1 MLATNCNVQGTTAN
15 LPNVFHQ
22 TWCKKSQRKVKIHL
36 LVRRQMWTRWEAVG
50 AISSGVWF
58 IITQLLKHSP
68 QMQVDS
74 TFVTM
79 KDFDTYWSQGRDM
92 ELMPLLREVGGNS
105 VPTEYGHYPPPARAL
120 AFLSCV
126 GFSFLKINPEIF
138 YDTILFSF
146 IPSNC
151 VLQRIIWIFHPPR
164 NKLSEWKMTS
174 GLQAD

>member
-1 MLATNCNVQGTTAN
+1 MYRVP
-15 LPNVFHQ
+15 LPICQMSFIKHSA
-22 TWCKKSQRKVKIHL
+22 KKSQRKVKIHL
-36 LVRRQMWTRWEAVG
+36 LVRRQMWTHWEAVR
-50 AISSGVWF
+50 AISSRVWF

-92 ELMPLLREVGGNS
+92 EWWCCSERLEEILSLQNTVIIPFC
-105 VPTEYGHYPPPARAL
+105 RAL
-120 AFLSCV
+120 TFSHYF
-126 GFSFLKINPEIF
+126 GFYLLKINPEIF
-138 YDTILFSF
+138 YDTILFAF

-151 VLQRIIWIFHPPR
+151 SLQKIILIFPPLW
-164 NKLSEWKMTS
+164 NTLSKWKMTF